1 LRNEGF
7 FNESVMSRLF
17 FFMIIKPLSYF
28 PLFVLYYFSDVVY
41 LVVYKLVGY
50 RTKVV
55 NQNLKNSFPDKTV
68 KEIQR
73 IQDGFYRHLC
83 DLIVESIKLFSISS
97 RELKKRFVMLN
108 AEILDRFFD
117 EGRSVILVG
126 GHYNNYEMAGI
137 GINFHCP
144 HQAIGIYAPLSN
156 SFFERAFAKSRSRFG
171 VELVKMKE
179 VAETFENNKKRTT
192 MTIFLSDQSPTYSK
206 FVHWTT
212 FLNQETAVHLGA
224 ERFARQY
231 DQPVLFFTLH
241 KVKRGYYEGSYE
253 LLCEAPVETPDGEIT
268 ELHVRALERL
278 IYQDPRFWLWSH
290 KRWKRKREVDTP
302 A

>member
-28 PLFVLYYFSDVVY
+28 PLLVLYYFSDVVY

-108 AEILDRFFD
+108 AEILDRF
-117 EGRSVILVG
+117 L
-126 GHYNNYEMAGI
+126 
-137 GINFHCP
+137 
-144 HQAIGIYAPLSN
+144 
-156 SFFERAFAKSRSRFG
+156 
-171 VELVKMKE
+171 MKE
-179 VAETFENNKKRTT
+179 
-192 MTIFLSDQSPTYSK
+192 
-206 FVHWTT
+206 
-212 FLNQETAVHLGA
+212 
-224 ERFARQY
+224 
-231 DQPVLFFTLH
+231 
-241 KVKRGYYEGSYE
+241 
-253 LLCEAPVETPDGEIT
+253 
-268 ELHVRALERL
+268 
-278 IYQDPRFWLWSH
+278 
-290 KRWKRKREVDTP
+290 EV
-302 A
+302 